1 LQTGSRKVASKYRVI
16 TYGNPALRKK
26 ATPVKVVD
34 ASIRKL
40 ARDMLEVLYNAKGVG
55 LAAEQIGRTEAMCVI
70 DIPAPRGEDKAGASL
85 QLARPDIGM
94 PIVMI
99 NPRIEAT
106 SGEQRCEEGCLS
118 FPELFVSI
126 KRAAEVTA
134 SFTNLDNKNV
144 TVRTAGLLA
153 RAVQHELDHL
163 NGILLV
169 DRMSPLQKIAIAG
182 RLKRL
187 KKQSQ
192 EDE

>member
-1 LQTGSRKVASKYRVI
+1 VASKYKVI
-16 TYGNPALRKK
+16 TYGNPLLRKK

-34 ASIRKL
+34 ASISKL
-40 ARDMLEVLYNAKGVG
+40 AREMLEVLYSAKGVG
-55 LAAEQIGRTEAMCVI
+55 LAAQQIGRTEAICVI
-70 DIPAPRGEDKAGASL
+70 DVPAQHDKEKDGASL
-85 QLARPDIGM
+85 PMATPDIGM

-99 NPRIEAT
+99 NPRIEAA
-106 SGEQRCEEGCLS
+106 SGEQRCDEGCLS
-118 FPELFVSI
+118 FPEIYVSI
-126 KRAAEVTA
+126 KRAEEVTV
-134 SFTNLDNKNV
+134 SFNNLDNKKV
-144 TVRTAGLLA
+144 TVLAAGLFA

-182 RLKRL
+182 KLKRL